1 MNVARMLKD
10 KGRNVVTVKP
20 DTPLNEIISLLA
32 KHKIGGIVVCD
43 DDQYVQGIIT
53 ERDFIRILAEKG
65 TGALGD
71 AVKHHMTKDV
81 HTCTI
86 HDNVDW
92 LMEVMTQHRFRH
104 LPVVENSRLAGIISI
119 GDVVKM
125 RLAIA
130 ELETSSM
137 RQYIATG

>member
-20 DTPLNEIISLLA
+20 DTPLSDIISLLA

-43 DDQYVQGIIT
+43 DDLYVQGIIT
-53 ERDFIRILAEKG
+53 ERDFIRILAGKG
-65 TGALGD
+65 TAALSE
-71 AVKHHMTKDV
+71 AVKLHMTKDV

-104 LPVVENSRLAGIISI
+104 LPVVENNRLTGIISI

>member
-1 MNVARMLKD
+1 MR
-10 KGRNVVTVKP
+10 RR
-20 DTPLNEIISLLA
+20 ELLDPRGNA
-32 KHKIGGIVVCD
+32 CHRPAGASCEHPAEPGSIVVCD
-43 DDQYVQGIIT
+43 DDLYVQGIIT

-65 TGALGD
+65 T
-71 AVKHHMTKDV
+71 AVLNQAVQLHMTKDV

-104 LPVVENSRLAGIISI
+104 LPVVENNRLAGIISI
-119 GDVVKM
+119 GDVVKQ

-130 ELETSSM
+130 ELETNSM